1 MSKQNQTEWRC
12 PYCDGLNDWQDEV
25 CQICGDGKRDEVVS
39 SEKKKSSADS
49 QQPTRKDVR
58 SEKKQ
63 SAPEPEVRRSRPEPE
78 IRKPEPEVKKT
89 EPEVKYS

>member
-39 SEKKKSSADS
+39 SEKKKSSADLQQPKMQHQTQNQNTYN
-49 QQPTRKDVR
+49 QQPTGKDVR

-63 SAPEPEVRRSRPEPE
+63 SAPEPEVRRSRP
-78 IRKPEPEVKKT
+78 
-89 EPEVKYS
+89 

>member
-49 QQPTRKDVR
+49 QQPTGKDVR

-63 SAPEPEVRRSRPEPE
+63 SGNRSR
-78 IRKPEPEVKKT
+78 K
-89 EPEVKYS
+89 